1 MHLNLRDT
9 RAANSD
15 ISHTNPTK
23 VSNEIRIYLF
33 VSAKHLASELFLRKK
48 HVSLSGGFFEK
59 ENLKIN
65 QQLTDLSLFCALGNI

>member
-1 MHLNLRDT
+1 MLLNLSDT

-23 VSNEIRIYLF
+23 VSNKIRIYLF
-33 VSAKHLASELFLRKK
+33 VTAKHRASELFLRKK

-59 ENLKIN
+59 ENLKLN
-65 QQLTDLSLFCALGNI
+65 QQVYFAPLGNI